1 MPQPTLTSE
10 RPTTQ
15 VTPVTNIEWV
25 GNETAFSVYVNNT
38 DMGLSAWDVRIRLGE
53 IVGQKPEGALM
64 VKNHGTVVMAPA
76 HAKAF
81 LEALQTTVA
90 IYEEKFGEIDLARI
104 KEVTSAQ

>member
-1 MPQPTLTSE
+1 
-10 RPTTQ
+10 
-15 VTPVTNIEWV
+15 
-25 GNETAFSVYVNNT
+25 
-38 DMGLSAWDVRIRLGE
+38 
-53 IVGQKPEGALM
+53 M